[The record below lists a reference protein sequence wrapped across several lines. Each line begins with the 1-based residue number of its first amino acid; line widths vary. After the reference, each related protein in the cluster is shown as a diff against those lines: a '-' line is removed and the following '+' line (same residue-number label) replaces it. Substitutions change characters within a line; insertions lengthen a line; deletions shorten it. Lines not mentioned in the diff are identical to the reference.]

1 MYKDQLSAYFDEHM
15 DEILADLA
23 EIISIESVAD
33 ESSKIKPFGEGSKN
47 ALEWGINK
55 LKQLSMFTQN
65 IDNYAVHGDFY
76 NDKEPEL
83 AVLSHLDVVPA
94 GEGWRSEPFKLE
106 CRNDTLYGRGTID
119 DKGPSVAV
127 LWAVKAIKELNIP
140 IRKNFRVIF
149 GGGEEIGCND
159 IDYYEKKVGFP
170 EMIFTPDGSFP
181 VLNCEKG
188 MVHLKF
194 EGKLSDTKLSVRCGT
209 VINAVP
215 GKAVIS
221 VDDNTEKINSVLKE
235 TEPELCFESD
245 NREHIIRG
253 RSSHGSRPERG
264 INTATALLSALVKC
278 GYAELKALSE
288 VFPHGE
294 YNGKSAGLGFSDKV
308 SGDMTMALTLLN
320 IENGKLSGG
329 LDIRFPVDKKYA
341 EISAIIKSA
350 LENAGMKVTD
360 CEGMESHYVDENSDF
375 IQTLLRVYED
385 VTGQKG
391 ECISEGGITYVHNTK
406 GGVAFGAEFPDENN
420 NMHGPDEHISMSTFK
435 YNLNLY
441 ANAIIELTK

>member
-1 MYKDQLSAYFDEHM
+1 MYKDQLNAYFEEHI
-15 DEILADLA
+15 DEILSDLA
-23 EIISIESVAD
+23 DIISIESVAD
-33 ESSKIKPFGEGSKN
+33 EDSDIRPFGEGSKK
-47 ALEWGINK
+47 ALEWGMNK
-55 LKQLSMFTQN
+55 LSQIGMTTEN
-65 IDNYAVHGDFY
+65 IDNYAVHGDFFK
-76 NDKEPEL
+76 DKEPVL

-94 GEGWRSEPFKLE
+94 GEGWSSDPFRLDI
-106 CRNDTLYGRGTID
+106 RNDTLYGRGTID

-127 LWAVKAIKELNIP
+127 IWAVKAIKELGIP
-140 IRKNFRVIF
+140 IKKNFRVIF
-149 GGGEEIGCND
+149 GGDEENGCKD
-159 IDYYEKKVGFP
+159 MDYYEKKVGFP
-170 EMIFTPDGSFP
+170 EMVFTPDGSFP

-194 EGKLSDTKLSVRCGT
+194 EGTLPDNGINIKCGT

-215 GKAVIS
+215 GKAIVS
-221 VDDNTEKINSVLKE
+221 VNNNDELIYALNNTEPKLS
-235 TEPELCFESD
+235 FSD
-245 NREHIIRG
+245 EDGKLVIRG
-253 RSSHGSRPERG
+253 LSSHGSRPERG
-264 INTATALLSALVKC
+264 VNTATALLDALVKC
-278 GYAELKALSE
+278 GYNEFEALSK

-294 YNGKSAGLGFSDKV
+294 YNGRSAGLGFSDKI
-308 SGDMTMALTLLN
+308 SGEMTMALTLLN
-320 IENGKLSGG
+320 VEGSKLSGG
-329 LDIRFPVDKKYA
+329 LDIRFPIDRKYT
-341 EISAIIKSA
+341 EISDIISNA
-350 LENAGMKVTD
+350 LNNAGMTVTE